1 MRNKTFALT
10 RDLPDIESLC
20 RELESSAKQLTQSKA
35 QAERQREHV
44 IQLMS
49 DKGDLEKQVAE
60 LTQIA
65 QEVSEPVPCA
75 TRASGYLLTSTA
87 VASKNYVT
95 SCHCR
100 FLPTLSK
107 ASADHKQVF
116 DIYIASEEQLLL
128 KVRWPLCCPSL

>member
-60 LTQIA
+60 LTQKAEEAKIA
-65 QEVSEPVPCA
+65 HDAEIHDQVTVSISE
-75 TRASGYLLTSTA
+75 LTTQMQGC
-87 VASKNYVT
+87 VV
-95 SCHCR
+95 
-100 FLPTLSK
+100 
-107 ASADHKQVF
+107 
-116 DIYIASEEQLLL
+116 
-128 KVRWPLCCPSL
+128 

>member
-20 RELESSAKQLTQSKA
+20 RELEISAKQLTQSKA

-60 LTQIA
+60 LTQKAEEAKTAHDAEIHDQVA
-65 QEVSEPVPCA
+65 VSISEVTTQMQGCMV
-75 TRASGYLLTSTA
+75 
-87 VASKNYVT
+87 
-95 SCHCR
+95 
-100 FLPTLSK
+100 
-107 ASADHKQVF
+107 
-116 DIYIASEEQLLL
+116 
-128 KVRWPLCCPSL
+128 

>member
-60 LTQIA
+60 LTQKAEEAKTAHDAEIHD
-65 QEVSEPVPCA
+65 QVTVSISEVTTQMQGCMV
-75 TRASGYLLTSTA
+75 
-87 VASKNYVT
+87 
-95 SCHCR
+95 
-100 FLPTLSK
+100 
-107 ASADHKQVF
+107 
-116 DIYIASEEQLLL
+116 
-128 KVRWPLCCPSL
+128 

>member
-60 LTQIA
+60 LTQKAEEAKTAHDAEIHD
-65 QEVSEPVPCA
+65 QVTVSISE
-75 TRASGYLLTSTA
+75 LTTQMQGC
-87 VASKNYVT
+87 VV
-95 SCHCR
+95 
-100 FLPTLSK
+100 
-107 ASADHKQVF
+107 
-116 DIYIASEEQLLL
+116 
-128 KVRWPLCCPSL
+128 